1 MKTLAAALLAS
12 LLSIAIGRSD
22 NAIYV
27 GTEVRSITEEGQSSR
42 TATKNYYIVELSTSR
57 AVQII
62 YYQQK
67 EGQLT
72 TKNYT
77 VGPVLDL
84 QVVEVTKS
92 SARPVTYLV
101 LGRVANTDDYQGTS
115 GTLLESYFFKGKNQ
129 SVDIGGTTAQL
140 PKTLAGR
147 GRYLFTGGE
156 IEEQGPVPPA
166 DGELSSTLKLDLVL
180 SKASNQSNGGEGEN
194 LDAAI
199 GRVKSKLENEGYT
212 EL

>member
-1 MKTLAAALLAS
+1 MKIPTALLLS
-12 LLSIAIGRSD
+12 LLSVAIGRPD

-27 GTEVRSITEEGQSSR
+27 GTEVRSITQEGQSSR
-42 TATKNYYIVELSTSR
+42 TATKNYHIVELSTAR

-62 YYQQK
+62 YYQRK

-84 QVVEVTKS
+84 RIVEVIKS
-92 SARPVTYLV
+92 SPRPVTYLV
-101 LGRVANTDDYQGTS
+101 LGRVANTENYQDTS
-115 GTLLESYFFKGKNQ
+115 GTLLESYFFKGKNE
-129 SVDIGGTTAQL
+129 SVDIGGTTTQL
-140 PKTLAGR
+140 PKTLSGR

-156 IEEQGPVPPA
+156 FGELGPVPAA
-166 DGELSSTLKLDLVL
+166 DGELSSTLKLDSVL

-199 GRVKSKLENEGYT
+199 NRLKSKLENEGYT